1 MIIISEANRL
11 SKGAQHALRRTM
23 EKYMA
28 QCRLIL
34 LTESISKLIPAL
46 RSRCLGIRLVLYPE
60 ISIAKCQLETS
71 LSITI
76 KFADDN
82 FRVKAPSEQ
91 EIENVLE
98 KVSTQEMIE
107 LSTNQQSQIV
117 KSKSHRLWT
126 VDRTPIFD

>member
-1 MIIISEANRL
+1 
-11 SKGAQHALRRTM
+11 M

-46 RSRCLGIRLVLYPE
+46 RSRCLGIRFESCYFF
-60 ISIAKCQLETS
+60 IN
-71 LSITI
+71 
-76 KFADDN
+76 FN
-82 FRVKAPSEQ
+82 NYFRVKAPSEQ

-98 KVSTQEMIE
+98 KVTTQEMIQ

-117 KSKSHRLWT
+117 KSMLKKIEKTIIEIL
-126 VDRTPIFD
+126 I

>member
-1 MIIISEANRL
+1 
-11 SKGAQHALRRTM
+11 M

-46 RSRCLGIRLVLYPE
+46 RSRCLGIRFD
-60 ISIAKCQLETS
+60 IHSIIKCN
-71 LSITI
+71 
-76 KFADDN
+76 DY

-91 EIENVLE
+91 EIETVLE
-98 KVSTQEMIE
+98 KVTTQEMIE

-117 KSKSHRLWT
+117 KSKSNR
-126 VDRTPIFD
+126 

>member
-1 MIIISEANRL
+1 
-11 SKGAQHALRRTM
+11 M

-46 RSRCLGIRLVLYPE
+46 RSRCLGIRFVPS
-60 ISIAKCQLETS
+60 ISFVKVNVKMSFQNIS
-71 LSITI
+71 
-76 KFADDN
+76 
-82 FRVKAPSEQ
+82 RVKAPSEQ
-91 EIENVLE
+91 EIETVLE

-117 KSKSHRLWT
+117 KSTLEKLITKTSFI
-126 VDRTPIFD
+126 VVFEAPYIFQFKCQEEISEKRCYLPKCVTLRV

>member
-1 MIIISEANRL
+1 
-11 SKGAQHALRRTM
+11 M

-46 RSRCLGIRLVLYPE
+46 RSRCLGIR
-60 ISIAKCQLETS
+60 
-71 LSITI
+71 
-76 KFADDN
+76 
-82 FRVKAPSEQ
+82 VKAPSEQ

-98 KVSTQEMIE
+98 KVTTQEMIN

-117 KSKSHRLWT
+117 KSKLKT
-126 VDRTPIFD
+126 N

>member
-1 MIIISEANRL
+1 M
-11 SKGAQHALRRTM
+11 
-23 EKYMA
+23 
-28 QCRLIL
+28 
-34 LTESISKLIPAL
+34 PA
-46 RSRCLGIRLVLYPE
+46 RNV
-60 ISIAKCQLETS
+60 
-71 LSITI
+71 SITI
-76 KFADDN
+76 KFTDDN